1 MVGQYR
7 IGWVAIGG
15 CGGAVWWSEHDSAH
29 ETCVNSAVTTGKSLH
44 IDARDPGDRVVQVL
58 KALGNETRLAILQV
72 IGDRIVPLSEVA
84 RELNLPASTA
94 AMHTLVLESA
104 GLVHSEMRPA
114 SRGLQKVCARTYD
127 ELVIDLPRG
136 VPPATNVIEHEM
148 PIGGFSE
155 VAVAPTC
162 GLASATSLIG
172 YLDDPAS
179 FYEPDRLSAQLL
191 WFGSGY
197 VEYRFPNR
205 LPPMAHATMV
215 QLSAEL
221 CSEAPLHD
229 PNWPSDITVWIN
241 DVEVGTW
248 TSPGDF
254 GGERGRYTPAWW
266 ESKDT
271 QYGVLK
277 RWRVTD
283 EGASIDGVALSDV
296 GLSEL
301 DLPTGEPIRVRI
313 GVRSDAAHTG
323 GINLFGRGFGNYQ
336 QDLVLL
342 LEYEAGASSKG
353 VRLTP
358 DAVREPAMAGSS
370 ASPGR

>member
-1 MVGQYR
+1 M
-7 IGWVAIGG
+7 
-15 CGGAVWWSEHDSAH
+15 
-29 ETCVNSAVTTGKSLH
+29 TTGKSLH
-44 IDARDPGDRVVQVL
+44 IDARDPDDRVVQVM
-58 KALGNETRLAILQV
+58 KALGNETRLAILHV
-72 IGDRIVPLSEVA
+72 IGDRVVPLSEVA
-84 RELNLPASTA
+84 RELNLPPSTA
-94 AMHTLVLESA
+94 AMHTLVLETA
-104 GLVHSEMRPA
+104 GLLHSEMRPA

-136 VPPATNVIEHEM
+136 RPQATNVIEHEM

-155 VAVAPTC
+155 VSVAPTC
-162 GLASATSLIG
+162 GMANASSLIG
-172 YLDDPAS
+172 FLDDPAS

-197 VEYRFPNR
+197 VEYHFPNR
-205 LPPMAHATMV
+205 LPPMAHARTI
-215 QLSAEL
+215 QFSAEL

-241 DVEVGTW
+241 GIEIGTW

-266 ESKDT
+266 ENKDT

-283 EGASIDGVALSDV
+283 SGTSIDGVELSDV
-296 GLSEL
+296 ALTDLGL
-301 DLPTGEPIRVRI
+301 TNGEPIRVRI
-313 GVRSDAAHTG
+313 GVRADAAHAG
-323 GINLFGRGFGNYQ
+323 GINLFGRAFGNYQ

-353 VRLTP
+353 VRRTAHP
-358 DAVREPAMAGSS
+358 EAERDDS
-370 ASPGR
+370 ALATVTGGARL

>member
-1 MVGQYR
+1 M
-7 IGWVAIGG
+7 
-15 CGGAVWWSEHDSAH
+15 
-29 ETCVNSAVTTGKSLH
+29 TTGKSLH

-58 KALGNETRLAILQV
+58 KALGNETRLAILQY
-72 IGDRIVPLSEVA
+72 IGDRVVPLSEVA
-84 RELNLPASTA
+84 RELSLPPSTA
-94 AMHTLVLESA
+94 AMHTLVLETA
-104 GLVHSEMRPA
+104 GLLHSEMRPA

-136 VPPATNVIEHEM
+136 LPPSTNVIEHEM

-162 GLASATSLIG
+162 GLASASSLIG
-172 YLDDPAS
+172 FLDDPAS
-179 FYEPDRLSAQLL
+179 FYEPERLSAQLV

-205 LPPMAHATMV
+205 LPPMAHATML
-215 QLSAEL
+215 QFSAEL

-229 PNWPSDITVWIN
+229 PNWPSDITLWIN
-241 DVEVGTW
+241 GVEIGTW

-283 EGASIDGVALSDV
+283 EGTSIDGVALSEV
-296 GLSEL
+296 TLAELGLTSG
-301 DLPTGEPIRVRI
+301 DPIRVRI
-313 GVRSDAAHTG
+313 GVRPDAAHAG
-323 GINLFGRGFGNYQ
+323 GVNLFGRRFGNYQ

-342 LEYEAGASSKG
+342 MEYEAGSSSRG
-353 VRLTP
+353 VR
-358 DAVREPAMAGSS
+358 R
-370 ASPGR
+370 SPGGAEALSPMPEPLLAAHRAPS